1 MFYED
6 TMTES
11 SARLHNVY
19 RFLLDLLYPNIC
31 PCCGK
36 VINYNKDF
44 CEECRKELVPYS
56 GDFTVPG
63 TDGFIACCYYEGKVK
78 DAVLHFKHDPCGNTY
93 YAFACGIAEAVLNKG
108 ITDDID
114 LIVPIPISANKMK
127 ERGYNQTE
135 LIAEEL
141 RFIILKPCINA
152 LSKKKDTKE
161 QKSLS
166 YKDRIMNI
174 KDSYEYSEKAGNITG
189 KRILLIDDVCTTG
202 STLSEAASVLRSAGA
217 SKIYAASFARTR
229 YRAGNEEKQ

>member
-1 MFYED
+1 
-6 TMTES
+6 
-11 SARLHNVY
+11 
-19 RFLLDLLYPNIC
+19 
-31 PCCGK
+31 
-36 VINYNKDF
+36 
-44 CEECRKELVPYS
+44 
-56 GDFTVPG
+56 
-63 TDGFIACCYYEGKVK
+63 
-78 DAVLHFKHDPCGNTY
+78 HFKHDPCGNTY